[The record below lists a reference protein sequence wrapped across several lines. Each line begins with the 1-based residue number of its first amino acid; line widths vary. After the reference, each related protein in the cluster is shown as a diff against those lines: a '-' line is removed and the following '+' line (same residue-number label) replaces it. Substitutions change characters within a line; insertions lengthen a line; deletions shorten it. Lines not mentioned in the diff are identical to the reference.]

1 MNYQNR
7 SGEYSSNSFIS
18 VQNLLCISFNSFSY
32 FKVDEMRCGFL
43 QSAGQEKDEILQ
55 KVIDHRRVGM
65 AEGELRRTV
74 EIC

>member
-1 MNYQNR
+1 
-7 SGEYSSNSFIS
+7 
-18 VQNLLCISFNSFSY
+18 
-32 FKVDEMRCGFL
+32 MRCGFL